1 MINQEFTFLAVL
13 FPDLQRT
20 SFGGTDEEALL
31 HVRTTRLS
39 HLRGA
44 NQVQRIHEAVLL
56 LTLDRGNCLSLDL
69 ELLIACVSWFPHIK
83 TRSYTDL
90 RNQHRNTT
98 FCYKYINNS
107 WMNKSFT
114 FIKKYSWKIKFVK
127 QKFKSIQ

>member
-1 MINQEFTFLAVL
+1 MAVL

-39 HLRGA
+39 NLRGA

-69 ELLIACVSWFPHIK
+69 ELLIGVSPDFRISRQDHIRIFV
-83 TRSYTDL
+83 T
-90 RNQHRNTT
+90 NTGT
-98 FCYKYINNS
+98 LPFVISTYK
-107 WMNKSFT
+107 
-114 FIKKYSWKIKFVK
+114 
-127 QKFKSIQ
+127 Q